1 MSTLT
6 KTSTATATATA
17 TAPPKD
23 LSHFEPSTQQ
33 HDAHVTGTL
42 QNMQPRNCAGM
53 AAWNGCPQPNPTLLT
68 VDAACDALKFHAK
81 RGQTEMAQSKSQ
93 IQRLERRVQDLVD
106 KLEATQTRLDTAM
119 DRLAQQ
125 DHRVRKL
132 EREVGLED
140 RAAPKRQR
148 TSSSPSSPVV
158 HTYADSV
165 SL

>member
-6 KTSTATATATA
+6 NTATATATA

-33 HDAHVTGTL
+33 HQARVTGTL
-42 QNMQPRNCAGM
+42 QNMQSGCAGM
-53 AAWNGCPQPNPTLLT
+53 AAWNGCPPPNPTLPT

-106 KLEATQTRLDTAM
+106 KLEATQTRLDMAM

-125 DHRVRKL
+125 HHRVGEL

-158 HTYADSV
+158 QSYGDSV
-165 SL
+165 FL

>member
-6 KTSTATATATA
+6 NTATATAK
-17 TAPPKD
+17 AP
-23 LSHFEPSTQQ
+23 QQ
-33 HDAHVTGTL
+33 HKARVTGTL
-42 QNMQPRNCAGM
+42 QNMQSGCAGM

-148 TSSSPSSPVV
+148 TASAPSSPVV
-158 HTYADSV
+158 DSYGDSV

>member
-1 MSTLT
+1 MSTST
-6 KTSTATATATA
+6 NTATATAK
-17 TAPPKD
+17 AP
-23 LSHFEPSTQQ
+23 QQ
-33 HDAHVTGTL
+33 HEARVTGTL
-42 QNMQPRNCAGM
+42 QNMQFGCAGM

-158 HTYADSV
+158 DTYGDSV